1 VLHFLVWAI
10 LAALRP
16 KALLVAENL
25 CLRQQLLVL
34 QRRHPQARL
43 CNADRQ
49 FWICASRWFAGWR
62 NSPLIVKPET
72 VLRWHRRGWRA
83 YWSWR
88 SNRQRRRSG
97 RQPIPQELQALIGR
111 MAAENRLWGQ
121 RRIQAELARLGFS
134 VSARTVAKYM
144 GRHNRGPSPG
154 WREFLKRHEPN
165 IWACDFFCVRTIWFQ
180 TLYVFF
186 VVRHLN
192 REILHVAVTPCPTA
206 EWTAQQIIECCAWDR
221 WPPRF
226 LLHDRDSRYGAIFQ
240 RRLRHL
246 GIEQVRT
253 PFKAP
258 RANAISERWV
268 KSVRAECLDHLFI
281 FNEAGLRRVMASY
294 VNYFN
299 HWRPHRSLSQRAPCA
314 SAVLR
319 SQSTSSKIIAENIL
333 GGLHHVYKHAT

>member
-1 VLHFLVWAI
+1 VLRFLVWAI

-16 KALLVAENL
+16 RALLIAENV
-25 CLRQQLLVL
+25 LRHQLGVL
-34 QRRHPQARL
+34 QRRHRRPRL
-43 CNADRQ
+43 RNGDRQ

-62 NSPLIVKPET
+62 NSLFIVKPDT

-88 SNRQRRRSG
+88 SNRGRRRG
-97 RQPIPQELQALIGR
+97 RRPISRELQALIR
-111 MAAENRLWGQ
+111 RTTAENRLWGQ
-121 RRIQAELARLGFS
+121 KRIQAELARLGFR

-144 GRHNRGPSPG
+144 RWPSPG
-154 WREFLKRHEPN
+154 WREFLKRHESN
-165 IWACDFFCVRTIWFQ
+165 IWACDFFCVQTIWFQ

-186 VVRHLN
+186 VVRHVN

-206 EWTAQQIIECCAWDR
+206 EWTAQQIVECCAWDR

-226 LLHDRDSRYGAIFQ
+226 LIHDRDSRYSATFE
-240 RRLRHL
+240 RRMRHL

-253 PFKAP
+253 PFRAP

-294 VNYFN
+294 VSYFN
-299 HWRPHRSLSQRAPCA
+299 HWRPHRSLRQRAPCD
-314 SAVLR
+314 STVLR
-319 SQSTSSKIIAENIL
+319 SRAHGKIIAANIL
-333 GGLHHVYKHAT
+333 GGLHHVYWRAA

>member
-1 VLHFLVWAI
+1 MLRFLVWAI
-10 LAALRP
+10 SAALRP
-16 KALLVAENL
+16 RALLVAENV
-25 CLRQQLLVL
+25 CLRQQLGVL
-34 QRRHPQARL
+34 QRRHRQSRL
-43 CNADRQ
+43 RNGDRQ

-62 NSPLIVKPET
+62 NSLLIVKPET
-72 VLRWHRRGWRA
+72 VLRWHRRGCRA

-88 SNRQRRRSG
+88 SNRGRRRG
-97 RQPIPQELQALIGR
+97 RRPISQELQALIRR
-111 MAAENRLWGQ
+111 MTAENRLWGQ
-121 RRIQAELARLGFS
+121 KRIQAELARLGFR

-144 GRHNRGPSPG
+144 SRRHNRGPSPG
-154 WREFLKRHEPN
+154 WREFLKRHESN

-186 VVRHLN
+186 VVRHVN

-206 EWTAQQIIECCAWDR
+206 EWTAQQIVECCAWDR

-226 LLHDRDSRYGAIFQ
+226 LIHDRDGRYGATFE
-240 RRLRHL
+240 RRVRHL

-253 PFKAP
+253 PFRAP

-294 VNYFN
+294 VSYSN
-299 HWRPHRSLSQRAPCA
+299 HWRPHRLLRQRTPCD
-314 SAVLR
+314 STVLR
-319 SQSTSSKIIAENIL
+319 SRAPNGKIIAANIL
-333 GGLHHVYKHAT
+333 GGLHHVYWRAA